1 MFPAPL
7 SAFME
12 ERFMRVTRQNL
23 ATIALST
30 FACIL
35 LSGCLSTRSYIDP
48 ALPLTGKADVG
59 SATTPGPVQ
68 VLSEFRTNGNAN
80 ARATALMRPRVLAVL
95 NESGLFSSASESQT
109 ASAGRLTMVIDN
121 VPLTENAAG
130 KGFGTGLTFGAV
142 GTMVSDGYTATMTYT
157 RGSESKEVTVK
168 HAIHTT
174 VGNHS
179 GPAGLTPVS
188 MDEAANK
195 VIDQLTWN
203 GLKQLSEK
211 GAFE

>member
-1 MFPAPL
+1 MFLVPL
-7 SAFME
+7 PAFME
-12 ERFMRVTRQNL
+12 ERSMRFMRQNL

-30 FACIL
+30 FACVL

-59 SATTPGPVQ
+59 SATTPAPVQ

-95 NESGLFSSASESQT
+95 NESGLFSLASETPT

-157 RGSESKEVTVK
+157 RGTESKEVTVK

-179 GPAGLTPVS
+179 GPPGLTPVS